1 MPRKQTTIAAIDES
15 IAKWKTR
22 MKRALH
28 ALDKLEQKKKR
39 LIRANVL
46 ATMAGQGPLPPVTMI
61 AIAAPVVSEA
71 KDDRPRGHARL
82 DDLGGTLAIAAR
94 ESAEDAGLIQKQDD
108 DLTIPPE
115 LNRADPLIAER
126 MTAARK
132 AAEAAARKAM
142 PLSGKAASAYI
153 NKTPAKNPRKR
164 KA

>member
-1 MPRKQTTIAAIDES
+1 MPRKQTTIAALDES
-15 IAKWKTR
+15 IAKWRTR
-22 MKRALH
+22 MRRAIRAL
-28 ALDKLEQKKKR
+28 DRLEQKKKR
-39 LIRANVL
+39 LIKANVL

-61 AIAAPVVSEA
+61 GIAAPI
-71 KDDRPRGHARL
+71 RPRGHARL

-132 AAEAAARKAM
+132 AAEAQARKAM
-142 PLSGKAASAYI
+142 PLSGKAASEYI
-153 NKTPAKNPRKR
+153 NKATKTPRKR